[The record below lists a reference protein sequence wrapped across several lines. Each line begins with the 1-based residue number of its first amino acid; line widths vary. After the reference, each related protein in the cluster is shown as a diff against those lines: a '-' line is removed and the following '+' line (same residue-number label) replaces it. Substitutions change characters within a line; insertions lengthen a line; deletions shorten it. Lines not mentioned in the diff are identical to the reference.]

1 MVSFFGL
8 GKKKKEAP
16 EGQAPVHSLY
26 AQQWKREQSPFGPR
40 IPQPSTSPA
49 GLPAR
54 PSSSH
59 SSRSASPG
67 GQKSLYANRSA
78 TGSMQDLSTS
88 GSGRPGSG
96 KLPRTGSPLRPTSSD
111 GGPKKPNLGNA
122 RPMSPGSLA
131 AAASQAGFR
140 FENSPQQRP
149 LAAHPTR
156 TASSISSNNSDSSN
170 NNNNNNNTNT
180 NMRPSPS
187 SIERNRSPLGRYEV
201 RSEAEDS
208 EVSSPMSQASRS
220 QAGTARSNVTSLTS
234 VASSSDMDRQIGQ
247 WAVKVSDSSSGGIDE
262 KVRSPTSPLFS
273 LDEQEHERERERE
286 QQGDKDSA
294 LLDDSE
300 ENGLNRLDTI
310 SISEP
315 RASLMPLSAHD
326 PGAGTDGR
334 GYSMILQY
342 YLDSDAR
349 ESMVI

>member
-8 GKKKKEAP
+8 GKKKKETTSS
-16 EGQAPVHSLY
+16 EDGPVHSLY

-40 IPQPSTSPA
+40 VPQNNTSSTS
-49 GLPAR
+49 LPAR

-59 SSRSASPG
+59 SSKGPS
-67 GQKSLYANRSA
+67 GQKNSVYGNKSA

-88 GSGRPGSG
+88 GSKRPGSG
-96 KLPRTGSPLRPTSSD
+96 KMLPRTGSPLRPTSSD
-111 GGPKKPNLGNA
+111 GGGRPKPNLGNA

-140 FENSPQQRP
+140 FENGPQRP
-149 LAAHPTR
+149 SQGAGAQQSPRSSSSTR
-156 TASSISSNNSDSSN
+156 SSSNNESQQPRTPGDN
-170 NNNNNNNTNT
+170 NK
-180 NMRPSPS
+180 RPSPG

-208 EVSSPMSQASRS
+208 EVSSPMSQAQTS
-220 QAGTARSNVTSLTS
+220 RSNVTSLTS
-234 VASSSDMDRQIGQ
+234 IGSEMDKQIGQ
-247 WAVKVSDSSSGGIDE
+247 WAVRVSASSSSGTGIDE
-262 KVRSPTSPLFS
+262 KVHSPTDKSAFDL
-273 LDEQEHERERERE
+273 EEE
-286 QQGDKDSA
+286 QQQQQQADP
-294 LLDDSE
+294 SE
-300 ENGLNRLDTI
+300 ENGLRALDTI

-315 RASLMPLSAHD
+315 RQSLMPLSAHD
-326 PGAGTDGR
+326 PAAGDGR